1 MKKAIKMPKLGEFM
15 AEGKVIEVLVK
26 VGDHVE
32 EDDPLMNI
40 ETGKMDAVVEAL
52 DTGTIVELNVKEGEA
67 YECGTVIGYIEED

>member
-15 AEGKVIEVLVK
+15 ADGKVIEVLAK

-52 DTGTIVELNVKEGEA
+52 DSGTIVELNVEVGES
-67 YECGTVIGYIEED
+67 YECGAIIGYIEED